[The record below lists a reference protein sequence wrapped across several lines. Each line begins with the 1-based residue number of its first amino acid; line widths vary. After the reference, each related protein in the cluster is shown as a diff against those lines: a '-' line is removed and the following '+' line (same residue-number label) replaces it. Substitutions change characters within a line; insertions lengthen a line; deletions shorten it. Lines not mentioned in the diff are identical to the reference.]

1 MARTKR
7 RAHGAA
13 RPFENPVK
21 RVLNMNRVA
30 AVPVNQGQIPH
41 EINVPPRRLENN
53 FDAAAENDPIEEVDI
68 EHLQITSNNNSNK
81 MNTTNGGRR
90 TRRKRHH
97 KRKHTRRQ

>member
-41 EINVPPRRLENN
+41 ENNVPPRRLENN
-53 FDAAAENDPIEEVDI
+53 FVAVQHDPMEEVDI

-81 MNTTNGGRR
+81 MNTNGGRR